1 MQFSYVS
8 ENSQLPSET
17 FLAMVVF
24 LHELPNIV
32 CSFALR
38 KNFKLVHF
46 FKLCYNRGKWCGIQ
60 GLVQVLKYL
69 SIIFMEFLIVDE
81 LQLPLNQCCNIQ
93 LWTYAYIRLLNRP
106 YGNEVTLRRQK
117 PPLKC
122 CQLLDFQSTF
132 LKGLDILMIKIWGLQ
147 IKGLQSYQLS
157 KLEVSRKSLPQGPGH
172 IRTNQPAFE
181 NARGQIILKV

>member
-81 LQLPLNQCCNIQ
+81 LQLPLNQCCSIQ

-106 YGNEVTLRRQK
+106 NGNEVISREQNI
-117 PPLKC
+117 PLKC
-122 CQLLDFQSTF
+122 CQPFDFQYTSF
-132 LKGLDILMIKIWGLQ
+132 KGLD
-147 IKGLQSYQLS
+147 LS
-157 KLEVSRKSLPQGPGH
+157 ML
-172 IRTNQPAFE
+172 
-181 NARGQIILKV
+181 